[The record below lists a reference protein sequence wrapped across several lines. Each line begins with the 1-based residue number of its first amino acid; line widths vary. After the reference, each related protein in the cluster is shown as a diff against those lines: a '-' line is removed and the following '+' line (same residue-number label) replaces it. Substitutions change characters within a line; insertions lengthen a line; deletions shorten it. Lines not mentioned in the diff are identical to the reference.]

1 MVRKRRF
8 KFRDEVNLTFKV
20 TKLFRRMDSPGSV
33 VEDATAKIAKTAKD
47 IKETLEQPLTVLWEH
62 LPSWQQ
68 DNHYILSGHRPAS
81 GSYRSSAASLGYMHN
96 ESVNIY
102 SHLLGAILFA
112 IGGIVL
118 WTTLE
123 PRYETASR
131 KDVYVFGCFFL
142 GAVVCLAM
150 SATYHA
156 TCNHSREVATWG
168 NKLDY
173 LGIVF
178 LICGSFIPSIY
189 YGFTC
194 RADLITT
201 YWTMV
206 RPNVQNEAKYWTS
219 HQLM

>member
-1 MVRKRRF
+1 M
-8 KFRDEVNLTFKV
+8 T
-20 TKLFRRMDSPGSV
+20 TPGSV
-33 VEDATAKIAKTAKD
+33 VEDATKKVAKTAKD
-47 IKETLEQPLTVLWEH
+47 MIETLEQPLTVLWEH
-62 LPSWQQ
+62 LPLWQQ
-68 DNHYILSGHRPAS
+68 DNQYILSGHRPAS
-81 GSYRSSAASLGYMHN
+81 GSYRSSAASLGYLHN

-112 IGGIVL
+112 VGSIVV
-118 WTTLE
+118 WIILE
-123 PRYETASR
+123 RRYETASR
-131 KDVYVFGCFFL
+131 QDVYVFGCFFL
-142 GAVVCLAM
+142 GAVVCLGM

-156 TCNHSREVATWG
+156 TCNHSHEVATFG

-194 RADLITT
+194 RPDLIKT

-206 RPNVQNEAKYWTS
+206 RNSVVQ
-219 HQLM
+219 